1 MRYLW
6 LFRWSIDLK
15 RLQIYETLHR
25 YILKQPSYHKT
36 VHPRQHVSEWDVLL
50 HVSHRCLYVNPA
62 GRTERRGFFGWLHK
76 RMTWTNFL
84 TPHEVIVVLKKSY
97 CLINIQRGMLP
108 CRSTTTIWH
117 PWRYSDIQ
125 HWIKWRHNCPES
137 LVPVRLLSQFVK
149 RRPMTCWLFFKR
161 THHDSE
167 TWPLTRKHSSERMWR
182 CGLLF
187 PIESIPVYNI
197 FILHCCQSNFEHL
210 QHSHRDLSSQILPK
224 GHHCQPTEHRR

>member
-25 YILKQPSYHKT
+25 LKQPSYHKT
-36 VHPRQHVSEWDVLL
+36 VHPRQRVCEWDVLL
-50 HVSHRCLYVNPA
+50 HVSSMSVRESSGADGEARLLDD
-62 GRTERRGFFGWLHK
+62 F
-76 RMTWTNFL
+76 TNEWPELIL

-97 CLINIQRGMLP
+97 CLINIQCGMLP

-125 HWIKWRHNCPES
+125 HWIKWRQNCPES

-149 RRPMTCWLFFKR
+149 
-161 THHDSE
+161 
-167 TWPLTRKHSSERMWR
+167 
-182 CGLLF
+182 
-187 PIESIPVYNI
+187 
-197 FILHCCQSNFEHL
+197 
-210 QHSHRDLSSQILPK
+210 
-224 GHHCQPTEHRR
+224 